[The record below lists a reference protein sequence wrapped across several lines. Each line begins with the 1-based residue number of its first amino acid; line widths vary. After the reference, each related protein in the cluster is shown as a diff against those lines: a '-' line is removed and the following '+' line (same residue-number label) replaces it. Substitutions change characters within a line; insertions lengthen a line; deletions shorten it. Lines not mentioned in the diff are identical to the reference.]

1 MAASKRAEEARASL
15 WKGAAVSDLRVIDR
29 DDRMA
34 TGPSP
39 VLAGIR
45 VALPPGRLGRALQR
59 LSPVQRA
66 VMLAEILSPPVSMRT
81 PDDLLR
87 PVFYVV

>member
-1 MAASKRAEEARASL
+1 MAATERAEEARETL
-15 WKGAAVSDLRVIDR
+15 WEGAAVSDLRVIDR
-29 DDRMA
+29 DDRTA
-34 TGPSP
+34 AGPSTLP
-39 VLAGIR
+39 AGIR
-45 VALPPGRLGRALQR
+45 VALPPGRLGRALER
-59 LSPVQRA
+59 LSPAQRA